1 MRKWSEMVAKKI
13 CFTKNAK
20 FSRNVFSF
28 SLETLDET
36 LNEILQSRVGLV
48 WKIWFYSSNGDRKSS
63 LNLTSRNCVRFLS
76 YFYIIILGQSNCDYS
91 PQTRDQYIIYTDK
104 SLSSFSSASCKQSCT
119 QERDFNCRSYSFLSE
134 TRSGDPQCLL
144 SSDTQKSAGG
154 KFQILPL
161 GVSSKYNRKGTVQNI
176 TASGL
181 KAVFKKCTEG
191 LINSYTWCPTKHD
204 RSETN

>member
-1 MRKWSEMVAKKI
+1 MKRNGHEKI
-13 CFTKNAK
+13 CFAKNAR
-20 FSRNVFSF
+20 FSRNHFSF
-28 SLETLDET
+28 SLEALD
-36 LNEILQSRVGLV
+36 EILQTFQIFETINSVRSNISLKCQRFAPSGCKDIGIRKFKLCGKDSTPFLLKSHE
-48 WKIWFYSSNGDRKSS
+48 WKLCKM
-63 LNLTSRNCVRFLS
+63 LS

-154 KFQILPL
+154 KF
-161 GVSSKYNRKGTVQNI
+161 KYYR
-176 TASGL
+176 L
-181 KAVFKKCTEG
+181 E
-191 LINSYTWCPTKHD
+191 
-204 RSETN
+204 